1 MGHDPLVRKQG
12 LVMEEFFQIQARDKQ
27 THARQ
32 GVLTTAHGKIET
44 PVFMPVGTAGTVK
57 AMPHQFLEELE
68 AAVILANTYH
78 LYLRPGPET
87 IHRQGGL
94 HRFMSWDRPI
104 LTDSGGYQVYSH
116 RGLRK
121 ISEEGVEFLSHLDGS
136 SHLFTPEKAIQLQQT
151 FGADIIMMF
160 DDCTPY
166 PVSESEARE
175 SMRRS
180 MRWAQRCKEVHREQ
194 ESVLFGIAQ
203 GSVFLDLRR
212 ESLDRLAEI
221 DLPGLALGGFG
232 VGEPK
237 LLMYELVEQLN
248 EFIPEGKPLYLMGIG
263 TPLDLFYCVR
273 QGIDMFDCVLPTR
286 NARNGML
293 FTSMGP
299 IRIKNARY
307 RDDGEPL
314 DPRCACFV
322 CQRYTRS
329 YLRHLYISGEI
340 VSSILNTYHNLYF
353 YLDLM
358 TQIRR
363 SIALDSLLKLEADFR
378 ERYAGSAE
386 GSMVY

>member
-1 MGHDPLVRKQG
+1 MPED
-12 LVMEEFFQIQARDKQ
+12 FFQIQARDRP

-32 GVLTTAHGKIET
+32 GVLTTVHGKIET
-44 PVFMPVGTAGTVK
+44 PVFMPVGTAATVK

-78 LYLRPGPET
+78 LYLRPGAET

-94 HRFMSWDRPI
+94 HRFMSWDRAI

-116 RGLRK
+116 RALRK
-121 ISEEGVEFLSHLDGS
+121 INEEGVEFQSHLDGS
-136 SHLFTPEKAIQLQQT
+136 SHFFTPEKAIQLQQT

-166 PVSESEARE
+166 PVGESEARE

-180 MRWAQRCKEVHREQ
+180 MRWAKRCEEVHRDQ
-194 ESVLFGIAQ
+194 ESALFGIAQ

-248 EFIPEGKPLYLMGIG
+248 DLMPEDKPRYLMGIG
-263 TPLDLFYCVR
+263 TPLDLFHGVR

-293 FTSMGP
+293 FTSVGP
-299 IRIKNARY
+299 IRIKNVRY

-314 DPRCACFV
+314 DPRCACWV

-358 TQIRR
+358 NRIRQ
-363 SIALDSLLKLEADFR
+363 SIALNSLLQLEADFR
-378 ERYAGSAE
+378 ERYAESAE

>member
-1 MGHDPLVRKQG
+1 
-12 LVMEEFFQIQARDKQ
+12 
-27 THARQ
+27 
-32 GVLTTAHGKIET
+32 
-44 PVFMPVGTAGTVK
+44 
-57 AMPHQFLEELE
+57 
-68 AAVILANTYH
+68 
-78 LYLRPGPET
+78 
-87 IHRQGGL
+87 
-94 HRFMSWDRPI
+94 
-104 LTDSGGYQVYSH
+104 
-116 RGLRK
+116 
-121 ISEEGVEFLSHLDGS
+121 
-136 SHLFTPEKAIQLQQT
+136 
-151 FGADIIMMF
+151 MMF

-166 PVSESEARE
+166 PVGESEARE

-180 MRWAQRCKEVHREQ
+180 MRWAKRCEEVHRDQ
-194 ESVLFGIAQ
+194 ESALFGIAQ

-248 EFIPEGKPLYLMGIG
+248 DLMPEDKPRYLMGIG
-263 TPLDLFYCVR
+263 TPLDLFHGVPAGDRYVR
-273 QGIDMFDCVLPTR
+273 LCPADAQCPQWDALHVC
-286 NARNGML
+286 
-293 FTSMGP
+293 GP

-314 DPRCACFV
+314 DPRCACWV

-358 TQIRR
+358 NRIRQ
-363 SIALDSLLKLEADFR
+363 SIALNSLLQLEADFR
-378 ERYAGSAE
+378 ERYAESAE

>member
-1 MGHDPLVRKQG
+1 MSVK
-12 LVMEEFFQIQARDKQ
+12 FFQIQARDKQ

-32 GVLTTAHGKIET
+32 GVLTTAHGQIET

-57 AMPHQFLEELE
+57 AMPHQFLEDLK
-68 AAVILANTYH
+68 ADVILANTYH
-78 LYLRPGPET
+78 LYLRPGLET
-87 IHRQGGL
+87 IQGQSGL
-94 HRFMSWDRPI
+94 HRFMSWDRAI
-104 LTDSGGYQVYSH
+104 LTDSGGYQVFSH
-116 RGLRK
+116 RALRK
-121 ISEEGVEFLSHLDGS
+121 INEEGVEFQSHLDGS
-136 SHLFTPEKAIQLQQT
+136 FHFFTPEKAIQLQQT

-166 PVSESEARE
+166 PVSEAEARE

-180 MRWAQRCKEVHREQ
+180 MRWAERCMEVHGSQ
-194 ESVLFGIAQ
+194 EAALFGIAQ
-203 GSVFLDLRR
+203 GSVFIEQRK

-248 EFIPEGKPLYLMGIG
+248 EFMPEDKPRYLMGIG

-293 FTSMGP
+293 FTSAGP
-299 IRIKNARY
+299 VRIKNARY
-307 RDDGEPL
+307 RDDRRPL
-314 DPRCACFV
+314 DPGCACFV

-329 YLRHLYISGEI
+329 YLRHLHVSGEI
-340 VSSILNTYHNLYF
+340 VSSVLNTYHNLHF

-358 TQIRR
+358 NRIRQ
-363 SIALDSLLKLEADFR
+363 SIALDSLLQLESDFR
-378 ERYAGSAE
+378 ERYAESTE
-386 GSMVY
+386 ESMVY

>member
-1 MGHDPLVRKQG
+1 MSVD
-12 LVMEEFFQIQARDKQ
+12 FFEIRARDER

-44 PVFMPVGTAGTVK
+44 PVFMPVGTAGSVK
-57 AMPHQFLEELE
+57 AIPHQFLEELE
-68 AAVILANTYH
+68 AGIILANTYH

-87 IHRQGGL
+87 IHHQGGL
-94 HRFMSWDRPI
+94 HRFMAWDRAI

-116 RGLRK
+116 RALRK
-121 ISEEGVEFLSHLDGS
+121 ITEEGVEFQSHLDGS
-136 SHLFTPEKAIQLQQT
+136 LHFLTPEKAIQLQQT
-151 FGADIIMMF
+151 FKADIIMAF
-160 DDCTPY
+160 DDCTAF
-166 PVSESEARE
+166 PVSEREARE
-175 SMRRS
+175 SMHRS
-180 MRWAQRCKEVHREQ
+180 MRWARRCKEVHRDR
-194 ESVLFGIAQ
+194 ESALFGIAQ
-203 GSVFLDLRR
+203 GGVFLDLRR

-248 EFIPEGKPLYLMGIG
+248 EHMPEDKPRYLMGIG

-293 FTSMGP
+293 FTSAGP
-299 IRIKNARY
+299 LRIKNARY
-307 RDDGEPL
+307 RDDGGPL
-314 DPRCACFV
+314 DPDCGCFV

-329 YLRHLYISGEI
+329 YLRHLYKSGEI

-358 TQIRR
+358 SRIRK
-363 SIALDSLLKLEADFR
+363 SIALNSLVELEAKFR
-378 ERYAGSAE
+378 ERYAEFA
-386 GSMVY
+386 

>member
-1 MGHDPLVRKQG
+1 MPQ
-12 LVMEEFFQIQARDKQ
+12 EFFQIQARDKR

-32 GVLTTAHGKIET
+32 GVLTTAHGKIST

-57 AMPHQFLEELE
+57 AMPHQLLEELE
-68 AAVILANTYH
+68 TAVVLANTYH
-78 LYLRPGPET
+78 LYLRPGSET

-94 HRFMSWDRPI
+94 HRFMSWNRAI

-116 RGLRK
+116 QARCR
-121 ISEEGVEFLSHLDGS
+121 INEEGVEFRSHLDGS
-136 SHLFTPEKAIQLQQT
+136 SHFFTPEKAIQLQHT

-180 MRWAQRCKEVHREQ
+180 MRWAIRCKKVHRDQ
-194 ESVLFGIAQ
+194 ESALFGIAQ
-203 GSVFLDLRR
+203 GSVFPDLRR
-212 ESLDRLAEI
+212 ESLDRLIEI

-232 VGEPK
+232 VGESK
-237 LLMYELVEQLN
+237 LLMYELVERLN
-248 EFIPEGKPLYLMGIG
+248 EFMPEEKPRYLMGIG
-263 TPLDLFYCVR
+263 TPLDLFHCVR

-293 FTSMGP
+293 FTSVGP
-299 IRIKNARY
+299 IRIKNSRY

-314 DPRCACFV
+314 DPDCACFV

-358 TQIRR
+358 RRIRQ
-363 SIALDSLLKLEADFR
+363 SIELNSLMDLEENFR
-378 ERYAGSAE
+378 NRYTESTGES
-386 GSMVY
+386 VIY

>member
-1 MGHDPLVRKQG
+1 MPED
-12 LVMEEFFQIQARDKQ
+12 FFQIQARDEQ

-32 GVLTTAHGKIET
+32 GILTTTHGQIET

-68 AAVILANTYH
+68 ARVVLANTYH
-78 LYLRPGPET
+78 LYLRPGAET
-87 IHRQGGL
+87 IHQQGGL
-94 HRFMSWDRPI
+94 HRFMSWDRAI

-116 RGLRK
+116 QALRK
-121 ISEEGVEFLSHLDGS
+121 INEEGVEFQSHLDGS
-136 SHLFTPEKAIQLQQT
+136 FHFFTPEKAVQLQQT

-166 PVSESEARE
+166 PVSEPEARE

-180 MRWAQRCKEVHREQ
+180 MRWAKRCKEVHRNQ
-194 ESVLFGIAQ
+194 ESALFGIAQ

-212 ESLDRLAEI
+212 ESLDSLAEM

-237 LLMYELVEQLN
+237 LLMYELVEQMNDLM
-248 EFIPEGKPLYLMGIG
+248 PEGTPRYLMGIG

-293 FTSMGP
+293 FTSRGP
-299 IRIKNARY
+299 VRIKNARY
-307 RDDGEPL
+307 RDDPQPL
-314 DPRCACFV
+314 DPDCACFV

-358 TQIRR
+358 SRIRQ
-363 SIALDSLLKLEADFR
+363 SIALNSLLELEAAFR
-378 ERYAGSAE
+378 ERYTEFAE